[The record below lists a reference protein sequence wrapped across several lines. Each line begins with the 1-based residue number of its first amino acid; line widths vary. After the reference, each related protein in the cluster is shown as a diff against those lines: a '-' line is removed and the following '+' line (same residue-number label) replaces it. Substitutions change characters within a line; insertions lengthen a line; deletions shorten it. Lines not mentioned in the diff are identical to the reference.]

1 MMQMQRFD
9 AGGSILNLPSWID
22 SPPLMRTTFTL
33 DDDAA
38 ALAQNYAR
46 ARSLR
51 LGKAVS
57 ELIRRASA
65 PPVGLKKKGDLW
77 VLAAPPDQP
86 KVDSTKV
93 KQMIEDLP

>member
-1 MMQMQRFD
+1 
-9 AGGSILNLPSWID
+9 
-22 SPPLMRTTFTL
+22 MRTTFTL

-38 ALAQNYAR
+38 RLAQTYAN

-65 PPVGLKKKGDLW
+65 PPMALKKKGRLW
-77 VLAAPPDQP
+77 VIPATPGAP
-86 KVDSTKV
+86 KVSARKV
-93 KQMIEDLP
+93 KEVIEALD

>member
-1 MMQMQRFD
+1 
-9 AGGSILNLPSWID
+9 
-22 SPPLMRTTFTL
+22 MRTTFTL

-65 PPVGLKKKGDLW
+65 SPAVTRKSARPGVFDL
-77 VLAAPPDQP
+77 PPDAPRVTAAQ
-86 KVDSTKV
+86 V
-93 KQMIEDLP
+93 KALLDDTP